1 MMSLFRANDR
11 EEELKAEIEGHL
23 RMAEQDRVERGANHP
38 EAREAALREFGNVG
52 LVAETTRTMW
62 GGSFWERLLQDLR
75 FGARS
80 LRNTPGFTFIAV
92 LSLALGI
99 GGNATVFSW
108 VEAVLLH
115 PLAGV
120 PQSDRLVAVETVMPN
135 GEYHTSSYPDYRD
148 FRDQN
153 HVFSG
158 VVGAELI
165 NTMLK
170 LPQESEPE
178 RNWGEIVTENFFDVF
193 GVQAA
198 QGRFFHQADAHG
210 LNSDPDV
217 VLSYRF
223 WQKRFGADPQVIG
236 SSVSINQHLFTVI
249 GIAPPG
255 FTGAIVGIA
264 AQYWVPMMMQPAA
277 FPGANLEYRA
287 PGFVHILG
295 RLRPGASITQANSE
309 LQTISARLQS
319 QYPAN
324 SKNIGVHVFPLWEA
338 HYGLQPFLLPV
349 LGFLTIVVVL
359 VLLIACANVANL
371 LLARATVREREIAL
385 RAALGASRG
394 RLVRQLLSESLVLA
408 VLGGLCGVVL
418 AYGASNLLM
427 YFLPPAHLPMG
438 LPLGLNAWV
447 LVFTLVLTLVT
458 AILFG
463 LTPALQTSRPDVN
476 QALQEGGRTASG
488 GAGRQRLRNLLV
500 ITETVLSVVLLVG
513 AGLLVRSLHAAEH
526 TNPGFNPEHV
536 LIAAMDLRG
545 NGYTDD
551 QAAKF
556 YGRLVE
562 QLTTLPGVK
571 SASMEGWVPLW
582 IEGRGSTR
590 PTVEGYTFRPEEDH
604 SVDYNVVGQSYF
616 GTMQIPLVDGRDF
629 NARDN
634 LDSPMVC
641 IVNETMAQRFWP
653 GQNPI
658 GHRVNSWGV
667 WWTVVGVVKDM
678 KYHSMN
684 EQPESFLYFP
694 FLQDAGPSV
703 NILVRTDG
711 PPLQFLNTVRAQVHA
726 LDPAATVVD
735 SDDLSN
741 LLSVSLFSYRV
752 AASLSTVLGVLGLL
766 LAAVGLYGVLSY
778 SVNQRRQ
785 EIGIRMALGAD
796 RRSVLRLVVGG
807 GLRLSLIGIVL
818 GLAAA
823 LIFGRGLGSLL
834 YGVRATD
841 PVTLFGVAIVLLIV
855 GLLACYLPA
864 RRATLVDP
872 IVALRHE

>member
-1 MMSLFRANDR
+1 MSLFRANDR
-11 EEELKAEIEGHL
+11 DEELNAEIEAHL
-23 RMAEQDRVERGANHP
+23 KMAERDRVERGATATKAH
-38 EAREAALREFGNVG
+38 EAALREFGNVG
-52 LVAETTRTMW
+52 LVTETTRAMW
-62 GGSFWERLLQDLR
+62 GSSFWERLIQDLR

-80 LRNTPGFTFIAV
+80 LRKTPGFTFVAV

-108 VEAVLLH
+108 VQAVLLH

-120 PQSDRLVAVETVMPN
+120 PQSNRLVAVETVMPN

-165 NTMLK
+165 NTMVK

-193 GVQAA
+193 GVQAEH
-198 QGRFFHQADAHG
+198 GRFFHQADAHG

-223 WQKRFGADPQVIG
+223 WQKRFGADPHVIG
-236 SSVSINQHLFTVI
+236 SAVTINQHPFTVI

-264 AQYWVPMMMQPAA
+264 AQYWVPIMMEPVAQ
-277 FPGANLEYRA
+277 GADLEYRA
-287 PGFVHILG
+287 PGFIHILG
-295 RLRPGASITQANSE
+295 RLRPGVSIEQANSE

-324 SKNIGVHVFPLWEA
+324 SKSVGVHVFPLWEA
-338 HYGLQPFLLPV
+338 HYGLQPLLLPV

-385 RAALGASRG
+385 RAALGASRA

-408 VLGGLCGVVL
+408 VLGGIGGVAL

-438 LPLGLNAWV
+438 LPLGLDVRV
-447 LVFTLVLTLVT
+447 LLFTLALTLVT
-458 AILFG
+458 AVLFG
-463 LTPALQTSRPDVN
+463 LTPALQASRPNVN
-476 QALQEGGRTASG
+476 QSLQEGGRTASG
-488 GAGRQRLRNLLV
+488 SAGRQRLRNLLV
-500 ITETVLSVVLLVG
+500 VTETVLSVVLLVG
-513 AGLLVRSLHAAEH
+513 AGLLVRSLRAAEH
-526 TNPGFNPEHV
+526 TDPGFNPEHV
-536 LIAAMDLRG
+536 LLAAMSLG
-545 NGYTDD
+545 GSNGYTDV
-551 QAAKF
+551 QAAQF

-562 QLTTLPGVK
+562 QLKTLPGVK
-571 SASMEGWVPLW
+571 SASMEHWVPLW
-582 IEGRGSTR
+582 FEGRGSTR
-590 PTVEGYTFRPEEDH
+590 PTIEGYTFRPEEDH
-604 SVDYNVVGQSYF
+604 SIDYNVVGQDYF
-616 GTMQIPLVDGRDF
+616 GTMQIPLLQGRDF
-629 NARDN
+629 SLRDN
-634 LDSPMVC
+634 LNSPMVC
-641 IVNETMAQRFWP
+641 IVNETMAKRFWP

-658 GHRVNSWGV
+658 GHRLNSWGV
-667 WWTVVGVVKDM
+667 LWTIVGVAKDT

-684 EQPESFLYFP
+684 EQRQSFLYFP
-694 FLQDAGPSV
+694 LLQDTESDA
-703 NILVRTDG
+703 NILIRTDG
-711 PPLQFLNTVRAQVHA
+711 PPLQFLTTVRAQVHA
-726 LDPAATVVD
+726 LDPAATIVD
-735 SDDLSN
+735 SDDLGN
-741 LLSVSLFSYRV
+741 LLSVSLFSYRI
-752 AASLSTVLGVLGLL
+752 AASLSTVLGILGLL
-766 LAAVGLYGVLSY
+766 LASVGLYGVLSY

-834 YGVRATD
+834 YGVQASD
-841 PVTLFGVAIVLLIV
+841 PVTLVGVAIVLLIV